1 MEFQVRGIPCIHSS
15 FWIKKAP
22 KLSPGPEEEYVKFIE
37 KIIRIK
43 LKERLRLIQP

>member
-1 MEFQVRGIPCIHSS
+1 MEFQVRVIPCIHSS
-15 FWIKKAP
+15 FWIKIAP

-43 LKERLRLIQP
+43 LKKSLRIKQP